1 MSHPNIPD
9 ACVGRIVVE
18 FSKKYT
24 TLYLCNDSGRVLDWD
39 AFNHATPL
47 EVEDATDERD
57 TFFHIL
63 YDYANTIVND
73 SAEVPDDDKE
83 TRSEKDNP

>member
-1 MSHPNIPD
+1 MTSIPD
-9 ACVGRIVVE
+9 VCVGRIVVE

-39 AFNHATPL
+39 AFNHREAL
-47 EVEDATDERD
+47 EVEVATEERD

-73 SAEVPDDDKE
+73 SAEVPDIDEE
-83 TRSEKDNP
+83 TKREQDNP